1 MKKLLRVTRKIY
13 FAWQEARSTF
23 YQVLRFKLDR
33 RLV

>member
-23 YQVLRFKLDR
+23 IKFSASNWIGG
-33 RLV
+33 